1 MKLSGKVAI
10 VTGAARGI
18 GFAAARRFAQEGAKV
33 VLADLLAERG
43 EQSAADLRAEG
54 HDAIFVSCDVSSA
67 DRIGHVIDQTE
78 RRFGTA
84 DVLFNNA
91 GMYRNIDLLTMTEA
105 EFDRIV
111 KTNLNS
117 VFLFTQAVARR
128 LVAAKMTGAIVNTS
142 SINSKMGSGLATA
155 YSASKGGVSAF
166 TAAASLALAE
176 HGIRVNAI
184 APGTIDTEIAV
195 AVTQNPAVLATT
207 ISRAPLGR
215 LGKPEEIASVAAF
228 LASDDASYM
237 TGQTIFV
244 DGGRTALSIVMPP
257 KRS

>member
-33 VLADLLAERG
+33 ALADLLAERG
-43 EQSAADLRAEG
+43 EQSAAELRAEG
-54 HDAIFVSCDVSSA
+54 HDAIFVQCDVTKA
-67 DRIGHVIDQTE
+67 DQIENVIVQTE
-78 RRFGTA
+78 VRFGA
-84 DVLFNNA
+84 PNVLFNNA
-91 GMYRNIDLLTMTEA
+91 AIYRNIDFLKMTEA
-105 EFDRIV
+105 EFNQIIQ
-111 KTNLNS
+111 TNLNS

-142 SINSKMGSGLATA
+142 SINSKMGSGLASA
-155 YSASKGGVSAF
+155 YATSKGGVSAF
-166 TAAASLALAE
+166 TAAVSLALAE

-184 APGTIDTEIAV
+184 APGTIDTEFA
-195 AVTQNPAVLATT
+195 ASVTRDPAILATT
-207 ISRAPLGR
+207 LSRSPLGR
-215 LGKPEEIASVAAF
+215 LGQPEEIASVAAF

-244 DGGRTALSIVMPP
+244 DGGRTALGIVMPP
-257 KRS
+257 KRA